1 MKSLVVWPHAKIN
14 LGLRILR
21 LRGDG
26 YHDIKTRF
34 QTIDLRDEIEVAVLP
49 AGLELIVEGLSV
61 PADSSNL
68 VFRTAEAL
76 REGRRGLPGA
86 RIRLTKRIPVAA
98 GLGGGSSDAAATMV
112 ALNHLWALD
121 LPTEDLARIGSRLG
135 ADVPFFLWGGTA
147 LGRGRGDEIEPLP
160 DLPRRG
166 VCLVLSPFEVST
178 REAYRGW
185 DEQAVRSPSLGE
197 SPESSRCDEAWGE
210 TADSC
215 RNDFT
220 TPLLVHRS
228 ELREHLDRLLRLGAT
243 AVSLSGSGP
252 TLYGLFADER
262 AALSAAEKS
271 DWGEAR
277 THACRTVAREEYR
290 RALGVP
296 AF

>member
-21 LRGDG
+21 LRNDG
-26 YHDIKTRF
+26 YHDIRTRF
-34 QTIDLRDEIEVAVLP
+34 QTIDLRDEIEVVLVP
-49 AGLELIVEGLSV
+49 AGLEMIVEGLPV
-61 PADSSNL
+61 PTDSSNL
-68 VFRTAEAL
+68 VLRTAEAL
-76 REGRRGLPGA
+76 REGCRALPGA

-98 GLGGGSSDAAATMV
+98 GLGGGSADAAATML
-112 ALNHLWALD
+112 ALNHLWTLD

-135 ADVPFFLWGGTA
+135 ADVPFFFWGGTA

-178 REAYRGW
+178 REAYRWW
-185 DEQAVRSPSLGE
+185 DEQSVRGSSPGG
-197 SPESSRCDEAWGE
+197 SPESSTCGEARGE

-215 RNDFT
+215 RNDFA
-220 TPLLVHRS
+220 TPLLARRP
-228 ELREHLDRLLRLGAT
+228 ELRERLDRLLRLGAT

-252 TLYGLFADER
+252 TLYGLFEDEGR
-262 AALSAAEKS
+262 ALSAAERPE
-271 DWGEAR
+271 WGEAR
-277 THACRTVAREEYR
+277 AHACRTVAREEYR
-290 RALGVP
+290 HALGVP